1 MSDTGDNISADGGR
15 WTFGG
20 KVAKNFDSHVEKSV
34 PGYHEGH
41 DLISKLTPFFIGEKE
56 SKFLEIGCSTGTLTR
71 KVREVTERDDVDF
84 IGIDIEKDM
93 IKFAIEKNNFTN
105 CKFEVSSII
114 DYEIT
119 NLSVVS
125 SYYTLQF
132 INPSIRQF
140 VLDKIFKSLDWGGA
154 FILFEKVR
162 GPDARFQDIMQTLYT
177 EYKLA
182 QGYNEKEIIGKTLS
196 LKGILEPF
204 SSSGNIEM
212 LKRAGFKDINLIF
225 KKLCFEGYL
234 AIK

>member
-1 MSDTGDNISADGGR
+1 MSDTGDNINTGIGR

-20 KVAKNFDSHVEKSV
+20 NVVKNFDSHIEKSV

-41 DLISKLTPFFIGEKE
+41 DLICKLTPFFIGEKKT
-56 SKFLEIGCSTGTLTR
+56 KFLEIGCSTGTLIR
-71 KVREVTERDDVDF
+71 KVRQSTERDDVEF

-93 IKFAIEKNNFTN
+93 IKSANEKNIFSN
-105 CKFEVSSII
+105 CKFEVANII

-119 NLSVVS
+119 NLNIIS

-140 VLDKIFKSLDWGGA
+140 VLDNIFKSLNWGGA
-154 FILFEKVR
+154 LILFEKVR
-162 GPDARFQDIMQTLYT
+162 GPDARFQDILQTLYT
-177 EYKLA
+177 EYKLS

-196 LKGILEPF
+196 LKGILEPY
-204 SSSGNIEM
+204 SSNANIEM